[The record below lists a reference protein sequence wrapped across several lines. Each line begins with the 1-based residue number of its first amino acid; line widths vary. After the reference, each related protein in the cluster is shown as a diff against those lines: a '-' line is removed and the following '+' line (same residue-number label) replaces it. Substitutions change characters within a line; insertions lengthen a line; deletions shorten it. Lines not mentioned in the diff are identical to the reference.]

1 MQTREERLMLL
12 VCNWAFFSRVWRL
25 LYFLSTGLGRK
36 NIYIKE
42 YAFFDRAHSTKYTS
56 QKDEI
61 WERLLLLFELSLFS
75 ANYLLLSVAAPYGV
89 SLIHGVI
96 QF

>member
-1 MQTREERLMLL
+1 MNVFLHGSD
-12 VCNWAFFSRVWRL
+12 VCCI
-25 LYFLSTGLGRK
+25 FLSTGLSRK

-42 YAFFDRAHSTKYTS
+42 YAFFDRAHSTKYMS

-75 ANYLLLSVAAPYGV
+75 AYYLLLSVAAPYGV
-89 SLIHGVI
+89 SLHHGVI
-96 QF
+96 RYVILVFSR

>member
-1 MQTREERLMLL
+1 M
-12 VCNWAFFSRVWRL
+12 
-25 LYFLSTGLGRK
+25 YFLSTGLGRK
-36 NIYIKE
+36 NIDIKK
-42 YAFFDRAHSTKYTS
+42 YAFFDRARSTKYMS

-75 ANYLLLSVAAPYGV
+75 AHYLLLSVAAPYGV
-89 SLIHGVI
+89 SFHYGVI